1 MAEQPAQDRTEE
13 ATPKRIQEA
22 REKGDVAKSV
32 ELTSAALLLSVVIL
46 FYFNGNTFLL
56 GLTGVIQEVYS
67 SLGSV
72 TLTAISLPSLAEW
85 VAGRMIFIL
94 GPILLL
100 VLIVGLLVNFLQVG
114 VNIAPKAL
122 GPNWERINPAAGLKR
137 IFSTRG
143 LAELIKGI
151 LKLLIVGTIIY
162 VYLAERVKDYPF
174 MTYMTPFQIIGVV
187 AGDLFKIGLY
197 VGIAYLVMAAAD
209 YAYQRW
215 EYKRKLRMTRQEV
228 KDEHRQTE
236 GNPEVRSR
244 LRALQ
249 REMSRNRMMTEVSRA
264 SVVITNP
271 VHVAVALTYQE
282 AGDTTAPMLVA
293 KGLRKVAER
302 MKEVARV
309 HDVPIKESP
318 VLARALF
325 QSCEIGDEIPY
336 DYYQAVAE
344 LLAEIFWDRYGTNQS
359 AAGAYQT
366 A

>member
-1 MAEQPAQDRTEE
+1 
-13 ATPKRIQEA
+13 
-22 REKGDVAKSV
+22 
-32 ELTSAALLLSVVIL
+32 
-46 FYFNGNTFLL
+46 
-56 GLTGVIQEVYS
+56 
-67 SLGSV
+67 
-72 TLTAISLPSLAEW
+72 
-85 VAGRMIFIL
+85 
-94 GPILLL
+94 
-100 VLIVGLLVNFLQVG
+100 
-114 VNIAPKAL
+114 
-122 GPNWERINPAAGLKR
+122 GLKR

-151 LKLLIVGTIIY
+151 VKLLIVGTIIY